1 MAKTTVV
8 IGATGDVG
16 SGIVAALLQRGGRVI
31 AIGRDAERLAAW
43 RTEMPADADLILVAG
58 RVDTDAGAEHA
69 AAGVRE
75 IGVPD
80 TVIVT
85 VNGPIATAAVAD
97 LTSEGLARVL
107 ADNLLLH
114 HAAARAFLPLL
125 PPGGVLLGIGGG
137 MADVVHPGMAATSM
151 SQAAQRVL
159 YRYLAGAPEAEGRHV
174 RELMLCSMIA
184 GKRTAAVAEPHWITA
199 DEVGR
204 HVGAVLGDLDGFA
217 GPILMLKSRKQ
228 VGLPERRP
236 T

>member
-16 SGIVAALLQRGGRVI
+16 SGIVAALLRDGGRVI
-31 AIGRDAERLAAW
+31 AIGRDAARLAAW
-43 RTEMPADADLILVAG
+43 RTEMPDDGELIVVTG
-58 RVDTDAGAEHA
+58 CVDTDADA
-69 AAGVRE
+69 ARTAADVRA

-85 VNGPIATAAVAD
+85 VNGPVVPTAVAD
-97 LTSEGLARVL
+97 LTSEELARAL

-114 HAAARAFLPLL
+114 HAATRAFLPLL
-125 PPGGVLLGIGGG
+125 PRDGVLLGIGGG
-137 MADVVHPGMAATSM
+137 MADVVYPGMAATSM
-151 SQAAQRVL
+151 NQAAQRVL
-159 YRYLAGAPEAEGRHV
+159 YHYLAGAPEAEGRHV

-184 GKRTAAVAEPHWITA
+184 GKRTAAIAEPHWITA
-199 DEVGR
+199 DEVGS
-204 HVGAVLGDLDGFA
+204 HVVAVLADLAGFS